1 MSFEVM
7 IEMAKKTLENAE
19 VISDTRVRI
28 PLSHAAIPFMNTGLF
43 QNKVF
48 LNEAKE
54 VIDIPMGSVAD
65 YAKYNAAYIE
75 VDTYSIPK

>member
-1 MSFEVM
+1 MSFSVM
-7 IEMAKKTLENAE
+7 IEMAKKTLENVE

-28 PLSHAAIPFMNTGLF
+28 PLSHNAIPFMSTGLF

-54 VIDIPMGSVAD
+54 VIDIPMGSIAD
-65 YAKYNAAYIE
+65 YAKHKVAYIE
-75 VDTYSIPK
+75 VDTFVIPD

>member
-28 PLSHAAIPFMNTGLF
+28 PLSHATIPFMNTGLF

-48 LNEAKE
+48 LNKAK
-54 VIDIPMGSVAD
+54 
-65 YAKYNAAYIE
+65 
-75 VDTYSIPK
+75 